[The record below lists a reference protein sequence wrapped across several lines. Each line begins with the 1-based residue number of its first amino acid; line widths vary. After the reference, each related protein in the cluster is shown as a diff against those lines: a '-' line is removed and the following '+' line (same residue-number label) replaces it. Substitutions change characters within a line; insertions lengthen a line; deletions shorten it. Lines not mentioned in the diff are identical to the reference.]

1 MVALIPPKGSFTTTE
16 IEFRG
21 SEKVGFGRLIC
32 FLTAGWGASKP
43 AVLDLEVTDAGSFC
57 C

>member
-1 MVALIPPKGSFTTTE
+1 MVAPINPKGSFSTA

-21 SEKVGFGRLIC
+21 SEKAGLGRLIC
-32 FLTAGWGASKP
+32 FLTAGWDVSKP